1 MKSQRKAGFG
11 TRAIHAGQS
20 PDPSTGAIMTP
31 VFMTSTYVQSAP
43 NVTKGFDYSRSG
55 NPTRSAMEGNLA
67 ALEGGKHGICFA
79 SGLAAMHAV
88 VSATCSPGDRVIA
101 GDDLY
106 GGSFRM
112 FKRVFEP
119 LGVTMVQVDTTN
131 PASVKTALDAA
142 PTRLLWLETPTNPLL
157 RVTDL
162 AAVAALARAKGT
174 LVCCDNTF
182 ATPYLQRPLALG
194 CDIVLHS
201 ATKYLGGHSDV
212 VLGAVVLDDDALAE
226 KIAFI
231 QFAVGGVPGPHDC
244 FLVLRGTKTLHVR
257 MQRHCENASV
267 IAHMLESHPRVKAVH
282 YPGLKSHPG
291 HVVAARQ
298 MADFGGMISFELDG
312 SVEDGMRF
320 TTRTHLFALAESL
333 GGVESLIEHP
343 PSMTHASIP
352 AEVRRASGLADGLI
366 RLSVGIEDVE
376 DLVEDL
382 EQAFAGL

>member
-1 MKSQRKAGFG
+1 MRFG
-11 TRAIHAGQS
+11 TTAIHAGQR
-20 PDPSTGAIMTP
+20 PDPTTGAIMTP
-31 VFMTSTYVQSAP
+31 IFCTSTYVQEYPA
-43 NVTKGFDYSRSG
+43 VVKDGYDYSRG
-55 NPTRSAMEGNLA
+55 KNPTRTALQDNLA

-88 VSATCSPGDRVIA
+88 VSATCAPGDRVLA

-106 GGSFRM
+106 GGSYRM

-119 LGVTMVQVDTTN
+119 LGVTMVQVDTTD
-131 PASVKTALDAA
+131 PAVVRGALDDA

-162 AAVAALARAKGT
+162 AAVSSLAKAKGA

-182 ATPYLQRPLALG
+182 ATPYLQRPLELG

-212 VLGAVVLDDDALAE
+212 VLGAVVLDDDSLAE

-231 QFAVGGVPGPHDC
+231 QFAVGGVPGPHDA

-257 MQRHCENASV
+257 MQRHCENASAV
-267 IAHMLESHPRVKAVH
+267 ADMLSHHPRVKAVH

-291 HVVAARQ
+291 HAVAARQ

-320 TTRTHLFALAESL
+320 TTHTKVFSLAESL

-352 AEVRRASGLADGLI
+352 AETRRAAGLADGLI

-376 DLVEDL
+376 DLIDDL
-382 EQAFAGL
+382 EHAFAAL